1 MKKSGQYLTCF
12 QRKLLSRSLQADIRP
27 EYRRRIQIML
37 LADEGQSQARIC
49 EALGCSQEMARH
61 WMIMA
66 QTGQAHL
73 WSDRPMGRPKTVNQE
88 YLNRLQELVRN
99 SPRQYG
105 YAFDR
110 WTGHWLSKQL
120 AKDLGIEITAGHVNR
135 LLKQMGLSAR
145 SQSVIKEG
153 DSSTKIDDPKLAIQE
168 LILTT
173 ASELLELW
181 HDNSFG

>member
-12 QRKLLSRSLQADIRP
+12 QRKLLSKTLQTDIRP

-49 EALGCSQEMARH
+49 ESLGCSQEMARH
-61 WMIMA
+61 WMIIA

-120 AKDLGIEITAGHVNR
+120 AKELGIEITAGHVNR

-145 SQSVIKEG
+145 SQSTKKEENSLS
-153 DSSTKIDDPKLAIQE
+153 DVNSPKSAIQK
-168 LILTT
+168 LILDT
-173 ASELLELW
+173 AAELLELW